1 MDLKHVFESRVDNI
15 LRDTSILESVDH
27 ETIFRHLLE
36 SDSDSSSRE
45 ALIQEA
51 FVLMAA
57 GSDTSGT
64 SSQVGTFYALKNPE
78 IHKRLFEELCEAWPN
93 PDEPMSYV
101 ALEKLPYLNA
111 FVKETLRFSVG
122 IIHPLP
128 RVVGPATP
136 AIGDLKLPVGT
147 AVGMSSIFLHMNPEV
162 FPNPHVFNP
171 DRWLAE
177 DTSKMSL
184 DLAPF
189 CKGPRICPGLNLAY
203 CELYLTLGN
212 IFRKLDLKIQPT
224 EDMIDEYR
232 IEHTMNYFVVHWR
245 KGYQAYV
252 DKIHK

>member
-101 ALEKLPYLNA
+101 ALEKLPYLVRYT
-111 FVKETLRFSVG
+111 F
-122 IIHPLP
+122 
-128 RVVGPATP
+128 TP
-136 AIGDLKLPVGT
+136 SNST
-147 AVGMSSIFLHMNPEV
+147 
-162 FPNPHVFNP
+162 
-171 DRWLAE
+171 R
-177 DTSKMSL
+177 
-184 DLAPF
+184 
-189 CKGPRICPGLNLAY
+189 C
-203 CELYLTLGN
+203 
-212 IFRKLDLKIQPT
+212 
-224 EDMIDEYR
+224 
-232 IEHTMNYFVVHWR
+232 
-245 KGYQAYV
+245 
-252 DKIHK
+252 